1 MRKFLI
7 TILLILSATAGFRAF
22 AQQNNTDPDGSAAI
36 VGNLDS
42 LLNLWYVKN
51 SVPDNNRGAENIY
64 GYSQDEVPT
73 FSDSVYASRISKIAS
88 PIPFVY
94 NAQVKGF
101 IDLYTV
107 KKRDLSEKILGLS
120 TYYFPV
126 YEEILDKYDM
136 PLELKYLS
144 IVESALNTRATS
156 HCGAAGLWQFM
167 YSTGK
172 LYNLDINSYI
182 DERRDPYKETEAAA
196 LYLKDLHD
204 IFGDWFLAIA
214 AYNCG
219 PGNVNKAIKRSGGK
233 RTFWEIYK
241 WLPAET
247 RGYVPAFIAATYS
260 FTYHIEHNLY
270 AQKIALPVAVDTVL
284 VDRDV
289 DFAPIAKVLNVPI
302 DEVRDL
308 NPQFKKDHIP
318 SHGTPYVLRLPAH
331 TTPVFCTFR
340 DSIYVC
346 SSRQFKM
353 AASRMEN
360 NPFDVQPLN
369 GTAGIDSSKHD
380 GSSTASA
387 KEKPKKVQKAS
398 VYYVVKK
405 GDNIDMVA
413 EWFDVSIYSI
423 KRWNALKSNKLVLG
437 RKLMMYVPEDDADY
451 YRHINKMTLAQKNKL
466 GENHGGNYAQ
476 PAPKAVAAKTVSS
489 KDKTAVAKKQVPA
502 PPHLKYYTV
511 QKGDTLWSI
520 AQRFP
525 GVTVDDI
532 KKANN
537 LDGKSRTIRVGQK
550 IKIQKV

>member
-1 MRKFLI
+1 MRKFLVA
-7 TILLILSATAGFRAF
+7 LLLVLPAFAGFRAI
-22 AQQNNTDPDGSAAI
+22 AQQNNTEAEEVKESAAI

-51 SVPDNNRGAENIY
+51 SVPDNNRASENIY
-64 GYSQDEVPT
+64 GYSTDEVPT

-94 NAQVKGF
+94 NDKVKGF

-156 HCGAAGLWQFM
+156 RCGAAGLWQFM

-172 LYNLDINSYI
+172 LYSLDINSYI

-233 RTFWEIYK
+233 RTFWEIYR

-270 AQKIALPVAVDTVL
+270 PQKIALPVAVDTVL
-284 VDRDV
+284 VDKDV
-289 DFAPIAKVLNVPI
+289 DFSPIATVLGVPI
-302 DEVRDL
+302 DEIRDL

-331 TTPVFCTFR
+331 TTPTFCTFR

-353 AASRMEN
+353 TASKMEN
-360 NPFDVQPLN
+360 NPFEVEPLRGSPGN
-369 GTAGIDSSKHD
+369 DSNH
-380 GSSTASA
+380 TASA
-387 KEKPKKVQKAS
+387 EPEKAHKVHKTT

-405 GDNIDMVA
+405 GDNINMVA
-413 EWFDVSIYSI
+413 EWFDVSIYSL
-423 KRWNALKSNKLVLG
+423 KRWNSLKSNKMGLG
-437 RKLMMYVPEDDADY
+437 RRLQIYVPEDDADY
-451 YRHINKMTLAQKNKL
+451 YRHINKMTLAQKRKL
-466 GENHGGNYAQ
+466 GENHGGNYEETSS
-476 PAPKAVAAKTVSS
+476 KTVASKTVSS
-489 KDKTAVAKKQVPA
+489 KDKTAVAKKHVTTQ
-502 PPHLKYYTV
+502 PHLQYYTV

-520 AQRFP
+520 AQHFP
-525 GVTVDDI
+525 GVTVEDI

-537 LDGKSRTIRVGQK
+537 LDGKNRTIRVGQK
-550 IKIQKV
+550 IKISKA